1 MFQGYIIFHRH
12 GHRAP
17 SKNIISDINN
27 QAKSCMNESFMWQSF
42 MMSNDFLDT
51 LSTRF
56 PIKVYP
62 LNSPAIDFTNHPFGC
77 LTKIGFDHL
86 TFIGNKVVQKF
97 PVIQDTSF
105 VEVVSTNYMRT
116 QVSAQALLHGMN
128 FSQNVEITVK
138 HVGQCS
144 MSFYDGNKKLADR
157 LIRSIQS
164 RKEFK
169 ELENEIIPVKQA
181 LLDMFPLLKKD
192 ENNID
197 WLAG

>member
-1 MFQGYIIFHRH
+1 
-12 GHRAP
+12 
-17 SKNIISDINN
+17 
-27 QAKSCMNESFMWQSF
+27 MWQSF
-42 MMSNDFLDT
+42 MMNNDFLDK
-51 LSTRF
+51 LSKRF

-77 LTKIGFDHL
+77 LTKNGFDHL
-86 TFIGNKVVQKF
+86 SYIGNKVVQKF
-97 PVIQDTSF
+97 PAIKNTSS

-128 FSQNVEITVK
+128 FSQNFGITVK

-164 RKEFK
+164 REEFK
-169 ELENEIIPVKQA
+169 ELENEIIPVRQA
-181 LLDMFPLLKKD
+181 LSDMFPLLKKD
-192 ENNID
+192 EKNID